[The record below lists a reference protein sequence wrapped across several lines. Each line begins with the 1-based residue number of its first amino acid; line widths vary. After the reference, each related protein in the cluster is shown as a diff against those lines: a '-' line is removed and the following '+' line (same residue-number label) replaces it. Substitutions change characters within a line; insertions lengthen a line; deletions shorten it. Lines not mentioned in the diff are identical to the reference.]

1 MEEST
6 MNKVELGRTGL
17 SVTPLCIGTA
27 PLGNMP
33 EAFGFLVPEDQ
44 AYKTISKAFQ
54 GPFNFLDT
62 ASNYGDSERIIGRV
76 ICDNLGLP
84 ERFVL
89 QTKVDRDSATG
100 DFSGEQ
106 IKKSLEQSLRLLG
119 LDHLPIVYIHDPE
132 HTTFENIMSVG
143 GALDVL
149 KSYRQQ
155 GLVGHIGI
163 SGGPIGMLIKY
174 VETGEFE
181 AVITHNRFNLL
192 HRAAETLLDIATK
205 RGMAV
210 LNAAPFASG
219 ILADPSKNRFVYQEA
234 SADIVER
241 VIKISG
247 ICQKYGVSLKA
258 AALQFSVRDPRITS
272 TIVGTTAP
280 EQIDDCLSLL
290 NQQIPPELFQEV
302 NQYAIYS
309 GDPEVERF
317 PNRAYS
323 D

>member
-1 MEEST
+1 

-17 SVTPLCIGTA
+17 LVTPLCIGTA

-33 EAFGFLVPEDQ
+33 EAFGFSVSEDQ
-44 AYKTISKAFQ
+44 VYKTIEKAFH
-54 GPFNFLDT
+54 GPLNFLDT
-62 ASNYGDSERIIGRV
+62 ASNYGNSERIIGQV
-76 ICDNLGLP
+76 IRDNQGLP
-84 ERFVL
+84 EGFVL
-89 QTKVDRDSATG
+89 QTKVDRDSVSG

-106 IKKSLEQSLRLLG
+106 IRRSLEQSLKLLG

-132 HTTFENIMSVG
+132 HTTFENIMSSG

-149 KSYRQQ
+149 KQYKQQ
-155 GLVGHIGI
+155 GVIGHIGI

-192 HRAAETLLDIATK
+192 HRAAEPLLNIASK

-234 SADIVER
+234 SDDIIQR
-241 VIKISG
+241 VNKIRS
-247 ICQKYGVSLKA
+247 ICQKYGVSLRA
-258 AALQFSVRDPRITS
+258 VALQFSVHDPRITS

-309 GDPEVERF
+309 GDPEAERF
-317 PNRAYS
+317 PNRVYS